1 MGQQDICWLLSLP
14 TNLFFLLLFL
24 FSKYPFEEQEGG
36 FGVRNRSFIGIRL
49 LHSYFSVTVREIF
62 DRNRNLS
69 SLTTSYY
76 SSIAIDAI

>member
-1 MGQQDICWLLSLP
+1 MGQQDMCWLLSLP

-62 DRNRNLS
+62 DRSPNS
-69 SLTTSYY
+69 TSYY